1 MREKSILDWWKNN
14 NWKSGEKWFA
24 NDILSILNE
33 TKSGETKNIACCTD
47 FRRSKID
54 WLMKQCEFMHFI
66 AFNDT
71 IFPAGS
77 YSFFFIAH
85 WIDDSKCFND
95 AFGHCC
101 YSYTIQFRGMKW
113 GKMLFD
119 YVKFQYFAEIKL
131 LKLFCLCWNEKM
143 SHIKMNLWLKIQL
156 KPRRFMRQKRI
167 VDDGGRISRALIEW
181 LFGAFHVYQY
191 LRLIL
196 RNWMLL
202 MRMYENKR

>member
-1 MREKSILDWWKNN
+1 MVCEWYTEHFKWNQIRWNKKLPVVLIFAAPKLIDWWN
-14 NWKSGEKWFA
+14 SA
-24 NDILSILNE
+24 NLCISLH
-33 TKSGETKNIACCTD
+33 
-47 FRRSKID
+47 
-54 WLMKQCEFMHFI
+54 LMTPFFLLAH
-66 AFNDT
+66 T
-71 IFPAGS
+71 V
-77 YSFFFIAH
+77 FFFIAH

-131 LKLFCLCWNEKM
+131 LKLFCLCWNKKM